1 MADSWGPVT
10 KPTVKGAKKL
20 LSAGTPD
27 ENTQPGDGSGTPR
40 HPDDWNA
47 TDGSHGGSDAHGWT
61 SVDHCSGPVAD
72 GDWSHPTSR
81 FPDSGPWR
89 QT

>member
-10 KPTVKGAKKL
+10 KPTVKGAKKI
-20 LSAGTPD
+20 LS
-27 ENTQPGDGSGTPR
+27 SGTPEQNDQHGAKHEPE
-40 HPDDWNA
+40 HPNA
-47 TDGSHGGSDAHGWT
+47 SSDGKWA

-72 GDWSHPTSR
+72 GDWSHPTEA
-81 FPDSGPWR
+81 FPDSGVWK

>member
-1 MADSWGPVT
+1 MSAWGPVT
-10 KPTVKGAKKL
+10 KPTVSGVKKILSPGTAVENDEHGAK
-20 LSAGTPD
+20 
-27 ENTQPGDGSGTPR
+27 ETPR
-40 HPDDWNA
+40 HPDDWDA

-72 GDWSHPTSR
+72 GDWSHPTSA
-81 FPDSGPWR
+81 FPDSGVWK